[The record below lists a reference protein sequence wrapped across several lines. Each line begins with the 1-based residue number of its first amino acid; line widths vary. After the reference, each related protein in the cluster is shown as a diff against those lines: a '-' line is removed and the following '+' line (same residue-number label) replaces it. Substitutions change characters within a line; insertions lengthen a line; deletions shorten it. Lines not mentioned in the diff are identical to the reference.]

1 HHSPNL
7 LNMASKGHIFLGL
20 LVLLGSFISYSNA
33 ASAAL
38 SPSYKISSFNR
49 SSFPSDFYFGAASA
63 SYQYEGAVKEG
74 DRKPSMW
81 DYYSH
86 KYPEKITDG
95 SNGDVAI
102 DQYHRYKEDVAILKD
117 MGGDSYRFS
126 IAWVRILPTGKLKDG
141 VNAEGVAYYN
151 RLIDELIAQGLTPF
165 ATIFHWDIPQ
175 TLEEEYGGFLSEK
188 VVPDFQDFAE
198 VCYKEFGDRVK
209 HWITLNEPWTY
220 SNGGYAQGILAPF
233 RCSSFYNPNC
243 TGGDSG
249 VEPYVVSHN
258 LLLAHAHAVEVYKTK
273 YQASQKGV
281 IGITHVCYWMEPYSN
296 SAEDHNASLR
306 ALDFMC
312 GWFMDPMTTGDYPAS
327 MRSLVGSRLPTFT
340 ANQSAMIK
348 GAYDFVGLNYYTANY
363 AAYAPSY
370 QHVNKSYMTD
380 GLVNQTTSRN
390 GVLIGPATGSPWLKI
405 YPKGLRDLLNYFKY
419 KYNDPEIYITEN
431 GVSEVNNETL
441 SLEESLVDSQRVE
454 YYYGHLSYLNK
465 SIGDGVK
472 VKGYFAW
479 SLMDNYEW
487 SSGYTVRFGLY
498 YIDYNHN
505 LTRHAKVSAN
515 WFKNFLL
522 AS

>member
-1 HHSPNL
+1 
-7 LNMASKGHIFLGL
+7 MASKGYILLGL
-20 LVLLGSFISYSNA
+20 LVLLGSFSYSNA
-33 ASAAL
+33 ATAM
-38 SPSYKISSFNR
+38 SPSYEISSFNR

-63 SYQYEGAVKEG
+63 SYQYEGAVTEG
-74 DRKPSMW
+74 GRKPSMW

-86 KYPEKITDG
+86 KYPGMIADG

-102 DQYHRYKEDVAILKD
+102 DQYHRYKEDIAILKD
-117 MGGDSYRFS
+117 MGGNAYRFS
-126 IAWVRILPTGKLKDG
+126 IAWVRIIPTGKLSDG

-151 RLIDELIAQGLTPF
+151 NLINELIAQGLTPF

-188 VVPDFQDFAE
+188 VLPDFTDFAE

-220 SNGGYAQGILAPF
+220 SNGGYAQGMLAPF

-243 TGGDSG
+243 TGGDSA
-249 VEPYVVSHN
+249 VEPYVVTHN
-258 LLLAHAHAVEVYKTK
+258 LLLAHAQAVQVYKAK
-273 YQASQKGV
+273 YQAAQKGV

-296 SAEDHNASLR
+296 SAEDRNASYR

-312 GWFMDPMTTGDYPAS
+312 GWFMDPMITGDYPAS

-348 GAYDFVGLNYYTANY
+348 GAYDFIGLNYYTANY
-363 AAYAPSY
+363 VAYAPSY
-370 QHVNKSYMTD
+370 QYVNKTYMTD

-390 GVLIGPATGSPWLKI
+390 GVLIGPATGSSWLQI
-405 YPKGLRDLLNYFKY
+405 YPRGLQDLLNYFKNE
-419 KYNDPEIYITEN
+419 YNDPEIYITEN
-431 GVSEVNNETL
+431 GVSEVNNSTL
-441 SLEESLVDSQRVE
+441 SLEESLVDNQRLE

-465 SIGDGVK
+465 SINGDGVK

-487 SSGYTVRFGLY
+487 NSGYTVRFGLY
-498 YIDYNHN
+498 YIDYNNN
-505 LTRHAKVSAN
+505 LTRHAKLSAN

-522 AS
+522 S